1 MMDLV
6 TAADGKLLSAGE
18 NVQKRLDTLA
28 AKSSTED
35 YQLLKSL
42 ADADKTLDTVDEHD
56 QLLLSWAQE
65 HAKGTQ
71 EWRQHL
77 VQHLADMGVDLSGEL
92 GEIEAETKHFN
103 AALQSAESK
112 SAGEAGE
119 FIADTEHKE

>member
-1 MMDLV
+1 MQALANYIDGTSNNLAESMEQAGHVMMDLV

-77 VQHLADMGVDLSGEL
+77 
-92 GEIEAETKHFN
+92 
-103 AALQSAESK
+103 
-112 SAGEAGE
+112 
-119 FIADTEHKE
+119 